1 MRLGTPKSFTLKA
14 PGQWERNLYVLWVAQ
29 AASAMGFSFFFPFVP
44 LFIQD
49 LGIEDPGSAALWS
62 GIAGGAGG
70 IFMMVSGPIWGMLGD
85 RYGLKKNILR
95 AMFGSALI
103 LGLTGIVTDVYQLV
117 AFRIILGLVSGTWV
131 TVMALLSASAPK
143 DKVSYGI
150 GVVQSASFVGFTVG
164 PLVGGLLADSIGF
177 RQTFMVTGAVC
188 TFAGFMVLFFVKE
201 NFERP
206 KQVEKLGPHVVF
218 GNIVQS
224 ARIPGL
230 ASVLVVLLLVQV
242 GPTIMMPVLPV
253 FIGTLS
259 ATGSAASSAGIA
271 FSMMGGM
278 GAVSAI
284 VTSKLSSRF
293 GIGPVMTIA
302 FVGGGLLYLPLIFV
316 DSLAPVYVITAFMGF
331 FNGGLNTL
339 AFSLVGMTVPHDKQ
353 GAAYGV
359 AQSVSALAWGGGP
372 LLGGA
377 IAGLWGLR
385 EVFLINSIALLLT
398 AVLAARVFG
407 GSRSQAVPESGQVE
421 PAATS
426 DLEPAGAAKVGDRE
440 LLSPAAALHR
450 RQS

>member
-1 MRLGTPKSFTLKA
+1 MRLRRPDRFVPRV

-70 IFMMVSGPIWGMLGD
+70 IFMMVSGPIWGILGD

-103 LGLTGIVTDVYQLV
+103 LGLTGLVTDVYQLV
-117 AFRIILGLVSGTWV
+117 AFRIVLGLVSGTWV
-131 TVMALLSASAPK
+131 TIMALVSASAPK

-177 RQTFMVTGAVC
+177 RQTFMVTGALC
-188 TFAGFMVLFFVKE
+188 TFAGLMVLFFVKE

-206 KQVEKLGPHVVF
+206 RQVEKLGAHVLLRNVAK
-218 GNIVQS
+218 S

-230 ASVLVVLLLVQV
+230 ASVLVVLLLIQV

-259 ATGSAASSAGIA
+259 AAGSAASSAGIA
-271 FSMMGGM
+271 FSIMGGM
-278 GAVSAI
+278 GAVSSV

-293 GIGPVMTIA
+293 GIGPVMTVA

-316 DSLAPVYVITAFMGF
+316 DSLAPVFVIVGFMGF

-339 AFSLVGMTVPHDKQ
+339 AFALVGLTVPQDKQ

-359 AQSVSALAWGGGP
+359 AQSATSLAWGGGP

-385 EVFLINSIALLLT
+385 EVFLVNAIGLLVT
-398 AVLAARVFG
+398 AVLAARLFG
-407 GSRSQAVPESGQVE
+407 GSRSEAAHESVEVGPAVTVD
-421 PAATS
+421 PA
-426 DLEPAGAAKVGDRE
+426 PASAAKVGG
-440 LLSPAAALHR
+440 
-450 RQS
+450 